1 MLPLRGMASKCV
13 QYLSFTTVNGC
24 AVTVY
29 NSDNMNTDCCF
40 NQTTLNQHK
49 GSGRPNTSV
58 LHVGYL
64 LKTNSLR
71 TENNI
76 LFIFGFS

>member
-1 MLPLRGMASKCV
+1 MI
-13 QYLSFTTVNGC
+13 
-24 AVTVY
+24 AVSTK
-29 NSDNMNTDCCF
+29 TA
-40 NQTTLNQHK
+40 LNQHK
-49 GSGRPNTSV
+49 GSGRPYTSA

-76 LFIFGFS
+76 LFIFGFSRD

>member
-1 MLPLRGMASKCV
+1 MKLPKH
-13 QYLSFTTVNGC
+13 
-24 AVTVY
+24 AVSTK
-29 NSDNMNTDCCF
+29 
-40 NQTTLNQHK
+40 TTLNQHK

-58 LHVGYL
+58 LHMGYL

-76 LFIFGFS
+76 IYYLNLALAETRSNNDQMGISMSQKDF